1 MRLPNLIVFTDL
13 DGTLLDRSSYSWA
26 PAEEAL
32 HEIERRSIP
41 LIFCSSKTR
50 AEIEVLR
57 RGLGNAHP
65 FIAENGGGVFIP
77 DSYFPK
83 RLEGTVKL
91 RHYHCLALGRPY
103 AELTEA
109 FDTLLEET
117 GVSAEGFHQMSTRD
131 IASNTGLPL
140 KDAELA
146 AQREFDL
153 PFFFAGAG
161 ESEQARFIAAAK
173 EKKLSVVTGG
183 RFWHLFS
190 GSDKGRAVRKLIA
203 LYRESFPRQ
212 RMRTVALGDSAN
224 DLPMFAAVDRAILLP
239 QRREQFDEQ
248 VLAKMPKV
256 HRASAPG
263 PAGWNQA
270 VLALL
275 E

>member
-13 DGTLLDRSSYSWA
+13 DGTLLDRSSYSWS

-32 HEIERRSIP
+32 HEIQRRSIP
-41 LIFCSSKTR
+41 LVFCSSKTR
-50 AEIEVLR
+50 AEVEVLR
-57 RGLGNAHP
+57 RAMGNAHP
-65 FIAENGGGVFIP
+65 FITENGGGVFVP
-77 DSYFPK
+77 DGYFPK

-91 RHYHCLALGRPY
+91 RHYHCFALGRPY
-103 AELTEA
+103 AEIIEA
-109 FDTLLEET
+109 FDALVEET
-117 GVSAEGFHQMSTRD
+117 GVSAEGFHRMSARD
-131 IASNTGLPL
+131 IASNTGLSQ

-153 PFFFAGAG
+153 PFFFAGAS
-161 ESEQARFIAAAK
+161 ESDQARFIATAK
-173 EKKLSVVTGG
+173 EKKLTVASGG

-190 GSDKGRAVRKLIA
+190 GSDKGRAVRKLIS

-212 RMRTVALGDSAN
+212 RMRTVGMGDSAI

-239 QRREQFDEQ
+239 LRREQFDEE
-248 VLAKMPKV
+248 VLAKMPKA